1 MRLDFCAVCGIKTDL
16 HHHHF
21 KAKFHGGSDLDTN
34 MLTLCTKHHRELHG
48 QNYRD
53 NINHSKLTREGLQKA
68 KKRGVKLGSPSPNIE
83 YLAECRKKKA
93 LNDAKKVQ
101 HIILPLRKEGKS
113 GRYIANYLNERGVKT
128 EKGYKFNQTL
138 VLRMIKRLENELK

>member
-21 KAKFHGGSDLDTN
+21 KARFHGGSDLDTN
-34 MLTLCTKHHRELHG
+34 ILTLCTKHHRELHG

-53 NINHSKLTREGLQKA
+53 NINHSKLTREGIQKA
-68 KKRGVKLGSPSPNIE
+68 KERGVKLGAPSPNIK

-93 LNDAKKVQ
+93 LNAAKKVQ
-101 HIILPLRKEGKS
+101 HIILPLRKKGKTLK
-113 GRYIANYLNERGVKT
+113 YIVDYLNERDIKT
-128 EKGYKFNQTL
+128 EKGYKFNQPL
-138 VLRMIKRLENELK
+138 VSRMIKRLEDEFK